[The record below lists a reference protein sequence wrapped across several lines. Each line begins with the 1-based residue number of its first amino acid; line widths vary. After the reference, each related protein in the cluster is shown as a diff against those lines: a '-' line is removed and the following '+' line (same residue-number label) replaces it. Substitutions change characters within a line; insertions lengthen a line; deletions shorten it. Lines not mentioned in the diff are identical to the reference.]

1 MPQRFRTAATHGRVR
16 RRHLN
21 APLFYCH
28 FTERPRLA
36 RLHCAAKHPLRRSDL
51 DALLQW
57 MLGSWHVLGIDIQIW
72 MLAFAGIF
80 LVYGAAHLY
89 LEGRRQLQARRQ
101 RQ

>member
-1 MPQRFRTAATHGRVR
+1 MAV
-16 RRHLN
+16 
-21 APLFYCH
+21 
-28 FTERPRLA
+28 
-36 RLHCAAKHPLRRSDL
+36 CAADTQMRPYFIAILRSVRGSPAYTARRNTRCGEAIL
-51 DALLQW
+51 DALLKW

-101 RQ
+101 RH